1 MQKLLRRPQ
10 SPRLRAREDGENPSP
25 PRDCKA
31 ENFRREP
38 LSHALNCSK
47 LEFEAAMGRPRWTKP
62 LSQETERNL
71 NLGKY
76 AQR

>member
-1 MQKLLRRPQ
+1 MQKMQRRSQ

-31 ENFRREP
+31 EKFRRVP

-47 LEFEAAMGRPRWTKP
+47 LRFEAAMGRPRWT
-62 LSQETERNL
+62 SR
-71 NLGKY
+71 
-76 AQR
+76 